1 MSKARTEVAQLE
13 NMVEQER
20 RNLSDM
26 QRERSF
32 TH

>member
-1 MSKARTEVAQLE
+1 MSRARIEVPQLE
-13 NMVEQER
+13 NMVGAGK

-26 QRERSF
+26 QREHRS